1 MTTTIETIINKVAVV
16 SIVVDLR
23 PDFFLTVISNLNLK
37 RHLVDEFRVYGAEW
51 TDFTKCGM
59 LRLPCY

>member
-37 RHLVDEFRVYGAEW
+37 RHLVDEFRVYGAKW